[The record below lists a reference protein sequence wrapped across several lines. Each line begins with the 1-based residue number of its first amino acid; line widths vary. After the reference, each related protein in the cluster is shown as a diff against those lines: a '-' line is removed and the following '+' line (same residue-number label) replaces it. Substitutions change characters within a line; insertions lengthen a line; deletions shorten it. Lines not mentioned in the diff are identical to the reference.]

1 MLINGR
7 YQTAELLGNGP
18 FGQTWA
24 ARDVQE
30 GAEVVVKQVS
40 IRGMPGWKPL
50 ELFEREVAV
59 LRSLDHPG
67 VPRFIDAFQ
76 STLPDSGPALI
87 LVVERVPGESLL
99 AMIQRGHRWPEA
111 RARQVLQALLEILD
125 HLHGLSPPVIHRD
138 IKPGNIIIR
147 PDGQPVLV
155 DFGAVHDL
163 GSRAGHHSL
172 TVVGTAGYL
181 SPEQAMGTVVAA
193 SDLFALGATM
203 IHVLTHCHPAD
214 LPRRGLRVVFHD
226 RVGCSVGLSAVLQRM
241 VEPNVTDRYQ
251 RAAQVLLDLRLPPR
265 ALART
270 TSFAIA
276 EEPTAQAIALPVTPR
291 AVSRVASA
299 RIEGLSVVEALETS
313 AHAAPAALFGW
324 AGVWGMGLPGSVL
337 IGAGAIGL
345 SVLTLAAIISHR
357 SARRRYHD
365 LYRSGV
371 AVQGQVRSVKHLQV
385 SAHHYAD
392 VRYSYRASGV
402 TYWGEIYCSG
412 EVASA
417 VDERDPVLVVH
428 DRWNPRQHIG
438 LLV

>member
-24 ARDVQE
+24 AHDLQG

-76 STLPDSGPALI
+76 ATLADSGPALI
-87 LVVERVPGESLL
+87 LVVERVPGDTLL
-99 AMIQRGHRWPEA
+99 AMLQRGHRWSEA
-111 RARQVLQALLEILD
+111 RARQVLQALLETLD

-138 IKPGNIIIR
+138 IKPGNIVIR

-163 GSRAGHHSL
+163 GIRADHHSL

-181 SPEQAMGTVVAA
+181 SPEQAMGTAVAA

-203 IHVLTHCHPAD
+203 IHALTHCHPAD
-214 LPRRGLRVVFHD
+214 LPRRGLRLVFHD
-226 RVGCSVGLSAVLQRM
+226 RVGCSAALTGVLQRM

-251 RAAQVLLDLRLPPR
+251 RAAQVLLDLRLPSR

-270 TSFAIA
+270 T
-276 EEPTAQAIALPVTPR
+276 PMALADQSSRSIGLPGTPR
-291 AVSRVASA
+291 TVSRVASA

-324 AGVWGMGLPGSVL
+324 AGVWGMGLPSTVL
-337 IGAGAIGL
+337 VGAGAVGL
-345 SVLTLAAIISHR
+345 SILTLAAMVSHR

-412 EVASA
+412 EVASV

-428 DRWNPRQHIG
+428 DPWNPRQHIG